1 MEGKYNFDEKEAD
14 VLFRTNE
21 KDEAIEAA
29 KDFGQGT
36 VVVALDKKGKRERI
50 FTASYEFDIAVKE

>member
-14 VLFRTNE
+14 CLFRTND

-36 VVVALDKKGKRERI
+36 TVVTLDKKGKRERV
-50 FTASYEFDIAVKE
+50 FTASYESDIALKE